1 MIGSELQK
9 AIFAALKDA
18 NICDGRIY
26 DRVEGEKPFPY
37 VTIGDEDVSDIG
49 NDCADAWESTATIH
63 VWSRPVS
70 GSKVELKDVLATIQP
85 LVCTPALVVQGY
97 ELSTVI
103 LESIRSFSDPD
114 GQTEH
119 GVMSVTYSLH
129 PTS

>member
-9 AIFAALKDA
+9 AIFAALSGA

-37 VTIGDEDVSDIG
+37 VTIGDEDVGDIG
-49 NDCADAWESTATIH
+49 NDCANAWESTATIH

-70 GSKVELKDVLATIQP
+70 GSKIELKDILAAIQP
-85 LVCTPALVVQGY
+85 LVCSASLEVEGH
-97 ELSTVI
+97 ELSTVT
-103 LESIRSFSDPD
+103 LESVRSFSDPD

-119 GVMSVTYSLH
+119 GVMSVTYFLH